1 MLFIIGLAGLPSHR
15 CRPLSSNVRRRNP
28 PFRTLSEQKLL
39 LRLAE
44 LVALVAVV
52 AALFMGVK
60 THQEQDPDFPV
71 FVAGVVGMALLVLTF
86 LPACM
91 LGGEY
96 VKTVRKPTTWRQRT
110 GGLDSKELSAVLRWT
125 PRLYLLVAATGMFVL
140 AFAAIKYGSV
150 QFRSTQTPDP
160 SKIPGLFFYFSV
172 FYALALPVLASA
184 SRMPGS
190 YASHNDA

>member
-1 MLFIIGLAGLPSHR
+1 M
-15 CRPLSSNVRRRNP
+15 
-28 PFRTLSEQKLL
+28 LSEQKLL

-44 LVALVAVV
+44 LVAIASVV
-52 AALFMGVK
+52 AALYFGFK
-60 THQEQDPDFPV
+60 THQDQDADFPV
-71 FVAGVVGMALLVLTF
+71 FLAGVAGMALLMLTF

-110 GGLDSKELSAVLRWT
+110 AGLEIKELTAVLRWA
-125 PRLYLLVAATGMFVL
+125 PRFHLAVAAGGIVVL
-140 AFAAIKYGSV
+140 AVAAFKYGSV
-150 QFRSTQTPDP
+150 QFHSSMAPDP
-160 SKIPGLFFYFSV
+160 TKIPGLFFYFSV

-190 YASHNDA
+190 YAAHSEA